1 MEQLTK
7 NDIKWIRSLHQKKE
21 RNEQGLFLVEGEKLV
36 LETLEQK
43 HFEIQMVV
51 GTIDFIETI
60 STSAII
66 KSCSKSDLERISTL
80 KTPNK
85 ALAIVEQKTAKQHF
99 EGPILVL
106 DGVQDPGNMGTILRL
121 ADWFGYSEIICSE
134 DTVEH
139 TNPKV
144 IQSSM
149 GSFFRIPV
157 RYMNLP
163 NFFNTFDGEVFGA
176 LLEGEDYRTIQSD
189 RKLALLMGNEGKGI
203 RPETQQFITKA
214 VTIPRVGEA
223 ESLNVATAT
232 AILMAQFH

>member
-51 GTIDFIETI
+51 GTTDFIETI

-163 NFFNTFDGEVFGA
+163 NFFNAFEGEVFGA
-176 LLEGEDYRTIQSD
+176 LLEGEDYRTIQTD